1 MKLEHILLGVLL
13 TRPSTGY
20 DLKRYMDTHGRFQRP
35 NTQMSQVYRVLASME
50 ERGWVWH
57 TVEPRPGA
65 QDAKTYRVTDEGI
78 TVFMDWLTTPYSPT
92 TTRSQD
98 PGFFGRMSFS
108 GFLQIDQVIELL
120 DREIHARQL
129 QIRRYR
135 ERDRSL
141 PLEPQIPYDA
151 ELGGLVSE
159 RTHELG
165 AQSMDAHVAWCIAL
179 RDELQSR
186 AEAQPLRA
194 VD

>member
-65 QDAKTYRVTDEGI
+65 QDAKTYRVTDEGV

-98 PGFFGRMSFS
+98 PGFFGRLAFS
-108 GFLQIDQVIELL
+108 GFLQLDQLIELL

-129 QIRRYR
+129 QIKRYR
-135 ERDRSL
+135 ERDRTL
-141 PLEPQIPYDA
+141 PQEPQIPFDA
-151 ELGGLVSE
+151 ELHTLVSE
-159 RTHELG
+159 RTHEHG
-165 AQSMDAHVAWCIAL
+165 AQSMDAHVAWCIEL

-186 AEAQPLRA
+186 LPRRHIRA

>member
-35 NTQMSQVYRVLASME
+35 NTQMSQVYRCLSSME

-65 QDAKTYRVTDEGI
+65 QDAKTYRVTDEGV
-78 TVFMDWLTTPYSPT
+78 TVFLDWLASPYTPT
-92 TTRSQD
+92 TTRSYD
-98 PGFFGRMSFS
+98 PGFFGRLAFS
-108 GFLQIDQVIELL
+108 GFLQLDQVIELL

-135 ERDRSL
+135 DRDRSL
-141 PLEPQIPYDA
+141 PQDPQIPFDA
-151 ELGGLVSE
+151 ELHTLISE
-159 RTHELG
+159 RQHEQG
-165 AQSMDAHVAWCIAL
+165 SQVMDAHVAWCIEL
-179 RDELQSR
+179 REELQSR
-186 AEAQPLRA
+186 LSRQRIRA

>member
-1 MKLEHILLGVLL
+1 MKLEYILLGVLL

-20 DLKRYMDTHGRFQRP
+20 DLKRYMDAHGRFQRP
-35 NTQMSQVYRVLASME
+35 NTQMSQVYRCLSSME

-78 TVFMDWLTTPYSPT
+78 TVFMDWLTSPYTPT
-92 TTRSQD
+92 TVYTRD
-98 PGFFGRMSFS
+98 PGFYGRLAFC
-108 GFLQIDQVIELL
+108 GFLQLDQVIELL

-129 QIRRYR
+129 QIKRF
-135 ERDRSL
+135 RDRDRTI
-141 PLEPQIPYDA
+141 PQEPEIPFDA
-151 ELGGLVSE
+151 ELQTFVEE

-165 AQSMDAHVAWCIAL
+165 SQYMDQHVAWCIAL
-179 RDELQSR
+179 REELQSR
-186 AEAQPLRA
+186 LTKKQLRA

>member
-1 MKLEHILLGVLL
+1 MKLEYILLGVLL

-20 DLKRYMDTHGRFQRP
+20 DLKRYMDAHGRFQRP
-35 NTQMSQVYRVLASME
+35 NTQMSQVYRCLSSME

-78 TVFMDWLTTPYSPT
+78 TVFMDWLTSPYTPT
-92 TTRSQD
+92 TVYTRD
-98 PGFFGRMSFS
+98 PGFYGRLAFC
-108 GFLQIDQVIELL
+108 GFLQLDQVIELL

-129 QIRRYR
+129 QIKRFRD
-135 ERDRSL
+135 RDRSI
-141 PLEPQIPYDA
+141 PQEPEIPFDA
-151 ELGGLVSE
+151 ELQTFVEE

-165 AQSMDAHVAWCIAL
+165 SQYMDQHVAWCIAL
-179 RDELQSR
+179 REELQSR
-186 AEAQPLRA
+186 LTKKQLRA

>member
-20 DLKRYMDTHGRFQRP
+20 DLKRYMDTHGLFLRP

-65 QDAKTYRVTDEGI
+65 QDAKTYRVTDEGV
-78 TVFMDWLTTPYSPT
+78 TVFMDWLATPYTPT
-92 TTRSQD
+92 TVYTRD
-98 PGFFGRMSFS
+98 PGFYGRLAFC
-108 GFLQIDQVIELL
+108 GFLQLDQVIELL
-120 DREIHARQL
+120 DREIHSRQL
-129 QIRRYR
+129 QIKRYR
-135 ERDRSL
+135 DRDRTIL
-141 PLEPQIPYDA
+141 HEPEIPYDA
-151 ELGGLVSE
+151 DLQELVEE

-165 AQSMDAHVAWCIAL
+165 SQYMDQHVAWCIAL
-179 RDELQSR
+179 REELQGRLSER
-186 AEAQPLRA
+186 RIHA

>member
-35 NTQMSQVYRVLASME
+35 NTQMSQVYRSLTSME

-65 QDAKTYRVTDEGI
+65 QDAKTYRVTDEGV
-78 TVFMDWLTTPYSPT
+78 TVFMDWLTTPYTPT

-98 PGFFGRMSFS
+98 PGFFGRLAFS
-108 GFLQIDQVIELL
+108 GFLQLDQVIELL

-129 QIRRYR
+129 QIRRF
-135 ERDRSL
+135 RDRDRTL
-141 PLEPQIPYDA
+141 PQEPQIPFDT
-151 ELGGLVSE
+151 ELHTLISE
-159 RTHELG
+159 RTHEHG
-165 AQSMDAHVAWCIAL
+165 AHDMDAHVAWCIAL
-179 RDELQSR
+179 RDELQR
-186 AEAQPLRA
+186 RLPKRRLHA

>member
-35 NTQMSQVYRVLASME
+35 NTQMSQVYRCLSSME

-78 TVFMDWLTTPYSPT
+78 TVFMDWLTAPYTPATVYV
-92 TTRSQD
+92 RD
-98 PGFFGRMSFS
+98 PGFYGRLAFC
-108 GFLQIDQVIELL
+108 GFLQLDQVIELL

-129 QIRRYR
+129 QIKRYR
-135 ERDRSL
+135 DRDRTIL
-141 PLEPQIPYDA
+141 QEPEIPFDA
-151 ELGGLVSE
+151 ELQSLVEE

-165 AQSMDAHVAWCIAL
+165 SQYMDQHVAWCIAL
-179 RDELQSR
+179 REELQSR
-186 AEAQPLRA
+186 ASTRYIRA

>member
-35 NTQMSQVYRVLASME
+35 NTQMSQVYRCLSSME

-65 QDAKTYRVTDEGI
+65 QDAKTYRLTDEGI
-78 TVFMDWLTTPYSPT
+78 TVFMDWLTSPYTPATVY
-92 TTRSQD
+92 TRD
-98 PGFFGRMSFS
+98 PGFYGRLAFC
-108 GFLQIDQVIELL
+108 GFLPPDQLIELL

-129 QIRRYR
+129 QIKRFRD
-135 ERDRSL
+135 RDRSI
-141 PLEPQIPYDA
+141 PQEPEIPFDA
-151 ELGGLVSE
+151 ELQTFVEE

-165 AQSMDAHVAWCIAL
+165 SQYMDQHVAWCIAL
-179 RDELQSR
+179 REELQSR
-186 AEAQPLRA
+186 ASTRHIRA

>member
-1 MKLEHILLGVLL
+1 MKLEYILLGVLL

-35 NTQMSQVYRVLASME
+35 NTQMSQVYRSLTSME
-50 ERGWVWH
+50 KHGWVWH

-65 QDAKTYRVTDEGI
+65 QDAKTYRVTEEGV
-78 TVFMDWLTTPYSPT
+78 TVFMDWLTTPYTPT

-98 PGFFGRMSFS
+98 PGFYGRLAFA
-108 GFLQIDQVIELL
+108 GFLSVDQVIELL

-129 QIRRYR
+129 QIRRFR
-135 ERDRSL
+135 ERDRTI
-141 PLEPQIPYDA
+141 PKDPQIAFDA
-151 ELGGLVSE
+151 ELSELISE
-159 RTHELG
+159 RTHEFG

-179 RDELQSR
+179 RDELKSGMTKR
-186 AEAQPLRA
+186 HMRA

>member
-35 NTQMSQVYRVLASME
+35 NTQMSQVYRVLSAME

-65 QDAKTYRVTDEGI
+65 QDAKTYRVTDEGV
-78 TVFMDWLTTPYSPT
+78 TVFMDWLTTPYTPT

-98 PGFFGRMSFS
+98 PGFFGRLAFS
-108 GFLQIDQVIELL
+108 GFLQLDQVIELL

-129 QIRRYR
+129 QIRRFR
-135 ERDRSL
+135 DRDRSL
-141 PLEPQIPYDA
+141 PQEPQIPFDT
-151 ELGGLVSE
+151 ELHTLISE
-159 RTHELG
+159 RAHELG
-165 AQSMDAHVAWCIAL
+165 AQAMDAHVAWCVAL

-186 AEAQPLRA
+186 VPKRRMRA